1 MYVIEDLN
9 DKKLMESFR
18 KKNYK
23 KSNQIEFKTEKV
35 IKKKGDK

>member
-18 KKNYK
+18 KKKCK
-23 KSNQIEFKTEKV
+23 KPNQMEFKIEKV
-35 IKKKGDK
+35 IKKKR

>member
-18 KKNYK
+18 KKNAKNPIKWSLKLK
-23 KSNQIEFKTEKV
+23 K
-35 IKKKGDK
+35 